1 MLKTK
6 QQIKNL
12 LEEITGEEAEI
23 KDTENTKN
31 NQLSH
36 YFLYFPYNY
45 RYGGVSIDFIA
56 HYLRSI

>member
-6 QQIKNL
+6 QQIKEV

-23 KDTENTKN
+23 KDTKN

-36 YFLYFPYNY
+36 YFLYFLYNY
-45 RYGGVSIDFIA
+45 RYGKVSIDFIA
-56 HYLRSI
+56 RYLRNI